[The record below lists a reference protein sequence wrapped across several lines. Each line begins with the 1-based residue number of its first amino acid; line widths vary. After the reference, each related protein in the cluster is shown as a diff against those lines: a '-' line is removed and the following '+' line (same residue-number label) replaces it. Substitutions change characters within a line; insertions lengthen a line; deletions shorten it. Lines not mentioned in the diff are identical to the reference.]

1 MTLQNIIFTGSQLNA
16 SMICVLGSG
25 LVRRDLAQ
33 QVLFLIFLIN
43 IELANPECVSLLN
56 GIFTDGTIRW

>member
-1 MTLQNIIFTGSQLNA
+1 MG
-16 SMICVLGSG
+16 
-25 LVRRDLAQ
+25 RDLAQ

-43 IELANPECVSLLN
+43 ILGELANPAYLSLLN